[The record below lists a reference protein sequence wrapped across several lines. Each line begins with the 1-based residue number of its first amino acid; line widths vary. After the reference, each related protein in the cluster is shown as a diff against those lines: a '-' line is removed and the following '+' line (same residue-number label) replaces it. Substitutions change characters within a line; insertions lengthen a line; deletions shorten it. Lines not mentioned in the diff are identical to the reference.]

1 MIENLDSTAL
11 KDDIALI
18 INAMVIKCAD
28 TGEDAAHYHYEQHYY
43 RETGIYRLPEQIQ
56 AVMLDMACK
65 MGPVAATKALQRSL
79 KPFGHVVKIDGVLGD
94 KTVEAT
100 LLACVVYRQR
110 LLDLIISENMEYC
123 ARRDTPSTPKT
134 SFESKATVAMF
145 RAEQCKVVKTF
156 GLRMKEAREIA
167 NFSQIEAAKLLGYSN
182 SSKLAKVEG
191 ASDTNSIPMWLITK
205 ASEVYDVS
213 TDFLFGLSDD
223 WERDIAV
230 SRQRNMGRWVHEHWK
245 NANAAQV
252 ASIMM
257 LNKRLEVV
265 EKATAGAVAGS
276 KKVFDMMSQ
285 VRKLNPEFMQMKN
298 VINLILAADRAM
310 DDARASDAALEK
322 FHCITDLS
330 NKTRGVG
337 LVKNGDVFDDE

>member
-1 MIENLDSTAL
+1 MTETIDSTAL
-11 KDDIALI
+11 KEDIALI
-18 INAMVIKCAD
+18 INAMVVKNAD
-28 TGEDAAHYHYEQHYY
+28 TGEDNAHEHYERHYY
-43 RETGIYRLPEQIQ
+43 RETGVDRLPEPIQ
-56 AVMLDMACK
+56 AVMLDMVCT
-65 MGPVAATKALQRSL
+65 MGPVAAIKALQRSL
-79 KPFGHVVKIDGVLGD
+79 KPFGRGVKIDGIIGD
-94 KTVEAT
+94 KTTAAS
-100 LLACVVYRQR
+100 LLACAVYRQR
-110 LLDLIISENMEYC
+110 LLDFIIAENMEYC
-123 ARRDTPSTPKT
+123 ARRDAPPTPKT
-134 SFESKATVAMF
+134 SFESKTTVAMF
-145 RAEQCKVVKTF
+145 RAEQCKVVKIF

-223 WERDIAV
+223 WERDPAV
-230 SRQRNMGRWVHEHWK
+230 SRQRNVGHWVHEHWK

-252 ASIMM
+252 AAIMM

-276 KKVFDMMSQ
+276 KKVYDMLSQ
-285 VRKLNPEFMQMKN
+285 VRKLNPEFQQMKN

-310 DDARASDAALEK
+310 DDARASDAELKK
-322 FHCITDLS
+322 FHCVIDLS
-330 NKTRGVG
+330 KKTQGVG
-337 LVKNGDVFDDE
+337 LVKNWDVFDDE